1 MNFICL
7 SPAKLILKRSCKRRP
22 CLFLGGSIQDCR
34 NEAGVSRTAA
44 EMPFNCFA
52 NLSFRRLCIAA
63 QQSRGCDH
71 EPWSAEAAL
80 YGMVLSERLLQPRQ
94 LIRKTLKRCH
104 NSSRCLYGQH
114 ETGTHGFAVHEH
126 AARPAIS
133 FAAGDRR
140 AQSEAF
146 TK

>member
-1 MNFICL
+1 M
-7 SPAKLILKRSCKRRP
+7 LKRSCKRRL
-22 CLFLGGSIQDCR
+22 CLLLGSSIQDRR

-52 NLSFRRLCIAA
+52 NLSFRRLGIAA

-71 EPWSAEAAL
+71 KTWSAEAAL
-80 YGMVLSERLLQPRQ
+80 YGMVLSECLLQSRQ

-104 NSSRCLYGQH
+104 NSSRCLHGQH
-114 ETGTHGFAVHEH
+114 KTGTHGLAVHEH
-126 AARPAIS
+126 TARSAIS
-133 FAAGDRR
+133 FATGDRC